1 MSTPMTKDH
10 SSENRQALENKDY
23 ALALALKKQ
32 EFILQIINET
42 SLDTLD
48 SWFDMYEEA
57 RYVASLNS
65 DEPELKEY
73 RTSFEASLWHR
84 NNG

>member
-1 MSTPMTKDH
+1 MD
-10 SSENRQALENKDY
+10 NKDY

-32 EFILQIINET
+32 EFIRRIMDEI

-48 SWFDMYEEA
+48 SWYDMYEEA

-65 DEPELKEY
+65 DEPELKEFLTNY
-73 RTSFEASLWHR
+73 EASFGHWSRQKEIEAL
-84 NNG
+84 

>member
-1 MSTPMTKDH
+1 MSTQMTKDN
-10 SSENRQALENKDY
+10 SNESRQALENKDH
-23 ALALALKKQ
+23 ALALAQKKQ
-32 EFILQIINET
+32 EFIQQINNET

-73 RTSFEASLWHR
+73 RANFEASLWHR

>member
-1 MSTPMTKDH
+1 MSTQMTKDN
-10 SSENRQALENKDY
+10 SSESRQIMENKDY

-32 EFILQIINET
+32 EFIQQIINET

-73 RTSFEASLWHR
+73 RANFEASLWHR

>member
-1 MSTPMTKDH
+1 MD
-10 SSENRQALENKDY
+10 NKDY

-32 EFILQIINET
+32 EFIRRIVDET

-48 SWFDMYEEA
+48 SWYDMYEEA

-65 DEPELKEY
+65 DEPELKVFQTNY
-73 RTSFEASLWHR
+73 EASIAHWSRQKEIEGL
-84 NNG
+84 

>member
-1 MSTPMTKDH
+1 MSTQMTKDN
-10 SSENRQALENKDY
+10 SNESRQALGNKDY
-23 ALALALKKQ
+23 ALALAQKKQ
-32 EFILQIINET
+32 EFIQQIINET

-57 RYVASLNS
+57 RYVASLIS

-73 RTSFEASLWHR
+73 RANFEASLWHR

>member
-1 MSTPMTKDH
+1 MTKDH
-10 SSENRQALENKDY
+10 SSESRQALENKDY

-57 RYVASLNS
+57 R
-65 DEPELKEY
+65 
-73 RTSFEASLWHR
+73 
-84 NNG
+84 

>member
-1 MSTPMTKDH
+1 MSTQMTKDN
-10 SSENRQALENKDY
+10 SSESRQALENKDH
-23 ALALALKKQ
+23 ALALAQKKQ
-32 EFILQIINET
+32 EFIQQINNET

-73 RTSFEASLWHR
+73 RANFVASLWHR